1 MLEKKKISSK
11 INYDVLRDLN
21 SKKGEAGSEGGG
33 SSPGRSPSDRG
44 STSATSK
51 RLSRRR
57 RKKAEASGQSF
68 AASASVIGKRYVG
81 QSEWPTH
88 TQCTI
93 TTYWLSCIPGSAF
106 SSPTPPRKRRRCPSR
121 LAPVGHW
128 QIDTWLSG
136 DITVTAWTN
145 TVLLCYSLGRRHN
158 GHHDDRNS
166 RRMDA

>member
-1 MLEKKKISSK
+1 MQPNKPKKKRERIEAATAGEAIEKMLEKKKISSK

-68 AASASVIGKRYVG
+68 AASASVIGKRCVG
-81 QSEWPTH
+81 QSECRTLLLTH
-88 TQCTI
+88 NAQSLLIGC
-93 TTYWLSCIPGSAF
+93 LAFQGPPSHLQHLQEKEEDVRPGWR
-106 SSPTPPRKRRRCPSR
+106 P
-121 LAPVGHW
+121 LATGKSTHGSV
-128 QIDTWLSG
+128 
-136 DITVTAWTN
+136 VT
-145 TVLLCYSLGRRHN
+145 SL
-158 GHHDDRNS
+158 
-166 RRMDA
+166 